1 MKTTITKSWIYAAL
15 ILGLGFSTLSTAT
28 AASVGFR
35 GDEPKAE
42 SKKDDDKK
50 KDKED
55 DDEAEEEEEDKTRWH
70 AIVGGDIYTGTGAVL
85 KNATL
90 LSKDGVIVELGYDV
104 WIPEEAEVLDAT
116 GFRVYPGVVAIAST
130 GLFGGGS
137 DLANSV
143 DPYSQGMMLGLA
155 SGITSAVQGSE
166 IAKLKRGFIDDL
178 VMGSNFF
185 QTMRYRSSTPSGK
198 KELRKKLDEASAYL
212 RTLRAWRADRSK
224 DKGKEPKASGIDL
237 GLVSVLAGEKKA
249 LFREDSRSGLLD
261 IARLSVRYGFRPV
274 IQGGREA
281 WTVADELGR
290 AGATVILTPRD
301 RRAKDQTLV
310 REGGTS
316 IENAKILHAS
326 GVQVAIR
333 SIGTGN
339 STMSGIAG
347 RDVIHLPISASF
359 AMRGGLSEQ
368 AALAAIT
375 IVPARLTGVDHRIG
389 SLEVGKDADCIIT
402 DGNILNYATFVQWAV
417 VDGAMVYDK
426 QAEMYY
432 AHIRPRP
439 EAQLAPEAKVDAGEE
454 VEEVEEEGDAGE
466 GEPEAEESEEGEEPE
481 VKESKEGE
489 EPEKEEASEDKKDQ
503 PKED

>member
-1 MKTTITKSWIYAAL
+1 MKSSIFNTGLLAAL
-15 ILGLGFSTLSTAT
+15 LLGLGLPAFAMASAAT
-28 AASVGFR
+28 PGASFVIE
-35 GDEPKAE
+35 DEKEEAKDEE
-42 SKKDDDKK
+42 SD
-50 KDKED
+50 ED
-55 DDEAEEEEEDKTRWH
+55 EDKTRWY
-70 AIVGGDIYTGTGAVL
+70 AVVGGDFHTGTGAVL
-85 KNATL
+85 KNATML
-90 LSKDGVIVELGYDV
+90 CKDGKIVELGYDV
-104 WIPEEAEVLDAT
+104 WIPEDAEVLDAT
-116 GFRVYPGVVAIAST
+116 GFRVYPGIVAIAST

-137 DLANSV
+137 DVTNTV
-143 DPYSQGMMLGLA
+143 DPYSQGMLLGLA

-166 IAKLKRGFIDDL
+166 IAKLKRGSIDDL

-198 KELRKKLDEASAYL
+198 QELRQKLDEAAAYL

-224 DKGKEPKASGIDL
+224 DKGKEPKATGIDM
-237 GLVSVLAGEKKA
+237 GLVAVLAGEKRA
-249 LFREDSRSGLLD
+249 IFREDNRAGLLD
-261 IARLSVRYGFRPV
+261 IANLCMRYGFRPV

-301 RRAKDQTLV
+301 RRAKDQSLI

-326 GVQVAIR
+326 GVQVAVR
-333 SIGTGN
+333 SMSTGN
-339 STMSGIAG
+339 NSMGGIAG

-368 AALAAIT
+368 AALDSIT
-375 IVPARLTGVDHRIG
+375 IVPARLAGVDHRIG
-389 SLEVGKDADCIIT
+389 TLEVGKDADCVIT
-402 DGNILNYATFVQWAV
+402 DGNILNYATFVQWAI

-439 EAQLAPEAKVDAGEE
+439 DDQLAPEARVDAGEE
-454 VEEVEEEGDAGE
+454 VEEMTGIDGEPIVKDAEEGEGDETPKEEEGE
-466 GEPEAEESEEGEEPE
+466 
-481 VKESKEGE
+481 KEKSKE
-489 EPEKEEASEDKKDQ
+489 D
-503 PKED
+503 